1 MLGLSILSA
10 IIQQQLRVRLNVAL
24 GSGADAEEI
33 VRNVRE
39 SLDYIRGL
47 DSQVAR
53 VVRDAYGESIRD
65 GFGVVCGL
73 VACAGVASF
82 WLREVRVGK

>member
-10 IIQQQLRVRLNVAL
+10 VVQQQLRVRLDRAL
-24 GSGADAEEI
+24 GTGADAEEI
-33 VRNVRE
+33 VKNVRE

-47 DSQVAR
+47 DPQVAR
-53 VVRDAYGESIRD
+53 LVREAYGESIRD

-73 VACAGVASF
+73 VACAGIASF
-82 WLREVRVGK
+82 GVREVRIGK